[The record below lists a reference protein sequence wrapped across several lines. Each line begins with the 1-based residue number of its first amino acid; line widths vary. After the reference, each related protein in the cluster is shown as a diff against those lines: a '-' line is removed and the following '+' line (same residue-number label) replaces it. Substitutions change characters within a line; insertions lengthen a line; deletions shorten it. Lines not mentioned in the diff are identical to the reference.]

1 MCGRQTTTLSH
12 AKEQSSYL
20 YKYNIDKDF
29 VQVSNFILKLKEVFF
44 IMQILITGTFSI
56 LLLGIYASLGFI
68 GFMFI
73 QLISYR
79 VFKFNIYKK
88 LMKVLE
94 V

>member
-1 MCGRQTTTLSH
+1 MFET
-12 AKEQSSYL
+12 
-20 YKYNIDKDF
+20 
-29 VQVSNFILKLKEVFF
+29 
-44 IMQILITGTFSI
+44 LITGIFTI
-56 LLLGIYASLGFI
+56 LLLGIYASLCLI

-79 VFKFNIYKK
+79 VFTFNIYKK

>member
-1 MCGRQTTTLSH
+1 M
-12 AKEQSSYL
+12 E
-20 YKYNIDKDF
+20 
-29 VQVSNFILKLKEVFF
+29 
-44 IMQILITGTFSI
+44 ILITGIFTI

-73 QLISYR
+73 QLISFR

-88 LMKVLE
+88 LMKVLG

>member
-1 MCGRQTTTLSH
+1 
-12 AKEQSSYL
+12 
-20 YKYNIDKDF
+20 
-29 VQVSNFILKLKEVFF
+29 
-44 IMQILITGTFSI
+44 MQILITGIFTI
-56 LLLGIYASLGFI
+56 LLLGIYVSLGFI

>member
-1 MCGRQTTTLSH
+1 M
-12 AKEQSSYL
+12 E
-20 YKYNIDKDF
+20 
-29 VQVSNFILKLKEVFF
+29 IL
-44 IMQILITGTFSI
+44 MTGIFTI

-79 VFKFNIYKK
+79 VFKFNIYRK

>member
-1 MCGRQTTTLSH
+1 MKINKSLEESRL
-12 AKEQSSYL
+12 
-20 YKYNIDKDF
+20 
-29 VQVSNFILKLKEVFF
+29 F
-44 IMQILITGTFSI
+44 IMQILITGIFTLI
-56 LLLGIYASLGFI
+56 LLWIYTSLGFI

-73 QLISYR
+73 QLISFR

>member
-1 MCGRQTTTLSH
+1 ML
-12 AKEQSSYL
+12 E
-20 YKYNIDKDF
+20 I
-29 VQVSNFILKLKEVFF
+29 I
-44 IMQILITGTFSI
+44 ITGIFTI

-73 QLISYR
+73 QLISFR

>member
-1 MCGRQTTTLSH
+1 M
-12 AKEQSSYL
+12 E
-20 YKYNIDKDF
+20 
-29 VQVSNFILKLKEVFF
+29 
-44 IMQILITGTFSI
+44 ILITGIFTI

-73 QLISYR
+73 QLISFR

-88 LMKVLE
+88 LIKVLE

>member
-1 MCGRQTTTLSH
+1 M
-12 AKEQSSYL
+12 E
-20 YKYNIDKDF
+20 
-29 VQVSNFILKLKEVFF
+29 
-44 IMQILITGTFSI
+44 ILITGIFTI

-73 QLISYR
+73 QLISFR

-88 LMKVLE
+88 FMKVLE

>member
-1 MCGRQTTTLSH
+1 M
-12 AKEQSSYL
+12 E
-20 YKYNIDKDF
+20 
-29 VQVSNFILKLKEVFF
+29 
-44 IMQILITGTFSI
+44 ILITGIFII

-73 QLISYR
+73 QLISLR

-88 LMKVLE
+88 LMKALE

>member
-1 MCGRQTTTLSH
+1 
-12 AKEQSSYL
+12 
-20 YKYNIDKDF
+20 
-29 VQVSNFILKLKEVFF
+29 
-44 IMQILITGTFSI
+44 MQILITGIFTLI
-56 LLLGIYASLGFI
+56 LLGIYTSLGFI

-73 QLISYR
+73 QLISFR

>member
-1 MCGRQTTTLSH
+1 MF
-12 AKEQSSYL
+12 E
-20 YKYNIDKDF
+20 
-29 VQVSNFILKLKEVFF
+29 
-44 IMQILITGTFSI
+44 ILITVIFTI

-88 LMKVLE
+88 LIKVLE

>member
-1 MCGRQTTTLSH
+1 MEIFITL
-12 AKEQSSYL
+12 
-20 YKYNIDKDF
+20 IF
-29 VQVSNFILKLKEVFF
+29 
-44 IMQILITGTFSI
+44 TI

-73 QLISYR
+73 QLISFR

-88 LMKVLE
+88 LMKVLG

>member
-1 MCGRQTTTLSH
+1 MF
-12 AKEQSSYL
+12 E
-20 YKYNIDKDF
+20 
-29 VQVSNFILKLKEVFF
+29 
-44 IMQILITGTFSI
+44 ILITGIFTLI
-56 LLLGIYASLGFI
+56 LLGIYASLGFI